1 MKRAII
7 GGMMGCALLGCA
19 ASRETFEDSTQPI
32 EMRRGAAFDL
42 LLKSN
47 QSTGYRWLLVDS
59 AGLGPLRHVGTSYVV
74 PRQNRNRNGAGGTE
88 RWTFSTPEPGNG
100 VVTLVYARPW
110 ERAAAKDTARFRVH
124 VR

>member
-1 MKRAII
+1 MRLRLTLALGIAVTAA
-7 GGMMGCALLGCA
+7 CAD
-19 ASRETFEDSTQPI
+19 SRETFDDSTQPI
-32 EMRRGAAFDL
+32 EMRRGAEFDL
-42 LLKSN
+42 ELKSN

-59 AGLGPLRHVGTSYVV
+59 GGLGPLRHVGTSYGV
-74 PRQNRNRNGAGGTE
+74 PRQNRGRNGAGGTE
-88 RWTFSTPEPGNG
+88 RWTFAAPEAGDG